1 MPYLATTAA
10 DRAAML
16 AALGV
21 EDGDALFASIPP
33 RLRTTRPLE
42 LLPPLAEV
50 DLRRHLTDL
59 AHRNRGAD
67 LTCFAGG
74 GAYDHAIPAAVDA
87 LTARG
92 ELLTAYTPYQPEIS
106 QGTLAITFE
115 FQTLIA
121 RLTGLD
127 VANAGMYDGASA
139 AAEACLM
146 AMRATRRDRVV
157 VDDRLHPDWLAVVR
171 TYLAGSGAEVVVAA
185 DATTPTE
192 MDETTAAVVVQT
204 PEFTGRCL
212 DLTGWAEA
220 THAVGALLVTAC
232 DPLALALLTPP
243 AAWGADIAV
252 GECQPLGLPLSF
264 GGPYLGYLACTQKL
278 VRQMPGRLVGRTVD
292 HHGNDGFVL
301 TLQARE
307 QHIRRGRATSN
318 ICSNQALMAARTT
331 IHTALLGPAGLARVA
346 AACAD
351 GAARLRTELL
361 DIDGIEG
368 LGEPPHFRE
377 FAIRLPVAAERF
389 VAAMAERSILAGIPL
404 SRWHTDRP
412 NDLLVAVT
420 EQRTAEELTAYVAA
434 TRATCEELGR

>member
-1 MPYLATTAA
+1 MPYLATTDA

-21 EDGDALFASIPP
+21 NDGDALFASIPT
-33 RLRTTRPLE
+33 RLRARRPLE
-42 LLPPLAEV
+42 LEPPLAEL
-50 DLRRHLTDL
+50 DLRRHLSDL
-59 AHRNRGAD
+59 AGDNRGAE
-67 LTCFAGG
+67 LACFAGG

-87 LTARG
+87 LTSRG

-121 RLTGLD
+121 RLTHLD

-139 AAEACLM
+139 LAEACLM
-146 AMRATRRDRVV
+146 AMRASRRDRVV
-157 VDDRLHPDWLAVVR
+157 VEAGLHPDWLAVVR
-171 TYLAGSGAEVVVAA
+171 TYLEGSSAEVVVATE
-185 DATTPTE
+185 ATAV
-192 MDETTAAVVVQT
+192 DDTTAAVVVQT
-204 PEFTGRCL
+204 PDFTGRCR

-220 THAVGALLVTAC
+220 AHAAGALLITAC
-232 DPLALALLTPP
+232 DPLALTLLKPP
-243 AAWGADIAV
+243 GAWGADIAV
-252 GECQPLGLPLSF
+252 GECQPLGLPLTF

-292 HHGNDGFVL
+292 HHGNPGFVL

-346 AACAD
+346 TACAD
-351 GAARLRTELL
+351 GAARLRGSLL
-361 DIDGIEG
+361 AIDGVEAVGEG
-368 LGEPPHFRE
+368 PYFRE
-377 FAIRLPVAAERF
+377 FAIRLPVAAEPF
-389 VAAMAERSILAGIPL
+389 VAAMADRGLLAGIPL
-404 SRWHTDRP
+404 SRWYADRP
-412 NDLLVAVT
+412 NELLIAVT
-420 EQRTAEELTAYVAA
+420 EQRTAAELEAYVTAA
-434 TRATCEELGR
+434 REELGR

>member
-1 MPYLATTAA
+1 MPYLAATGA

-21 EDGDALFASIPP
+21 DDCDALFASIPTH
-33 RLRTTRPLE
+33 LRAHHPLE
-42 LLPPLAEV
+42 LEPPLAEL

-59 AHRNRGAD
+59 AGDNRGAR
-67 LTCFAGG
+67 LPCFAGG

-87 LTARG
+87 LVSRG
-92 ELLTAYTPYQPEIS
+92 ELLTAYTPYQPEVS

-139 AAEACLM
+139 LAEACLM
-146 AMRATRRDRVV
+146 AMRATRRARVV
-157 VDDRLHPDWLAVVR
+157 VEAGLHPDWLAVVR
-171 TYLAGSGAEVVVAA
+171 TYLAGSGGEVVVATG
-185 DATTPTE
+185 DEATAAV
-192 MDETTAAVVVQT
+192 DETTACLVVQT
-204 PEFTGRCL
+204 PDFLGRCR
-212 DLTGWAEA
+212 DLTGWSDAA
-220 THAVGALLVTAC
+220 HASGALLITAC
-232 DPLALALLTPP
+232 DPLALALLKPP

-252 GECQPLGLPLSF
+252 GECQPLGLPLAF
-264 GGPYLGYLACTQKL
+264 GGPYLGYLTCTEKL

-292 HHGNDGFVL
+292 HHGNPGYVL
-301 TLQARE
+301 TLQPRE

-331 IHTALLGPAGLARVA
+331 IHTALLGPNGLARVA

-351 GAARLRTELL
+351 GAARLRTALL
-361 DIDGIEG
+361 AIDGIETV
-368 LGEPPHFRE
+368 GEPPHFRE
-377 FAIRLPVAAERF
+377 FAVRLPVAAEGF
-389 VAAMAERSILAGIPL
+389 VATMAERGLLAGVPL
-404 SRWHTDRP
+404 SRWEPDRP

-420 EQRTAEELTAYVAA
+420 EQRTGEELGGYVAA
-434 TRATCEELGR
+434 ATTVLSELGR